1 MFLGFTGE
9 YQQKVDGKG
18 RMSIPADFRRVLE
31 AGDPAA
37 RDGGALPGLYL
48 QYGPHLKGCLMVQT
62 VDAFAD
68 IMNAIMAIRPRNAAE
83 AEARRLAQVSVL
95 GNAIRLELDR
105 DGRVVL
111 PQRQRAK
118 LGLSEGEVMVLG
130 LGDNFEIWPAAS
142 YEAEVSAPAAQ
153 RLEEMGA
160 AHDPMTAIYALTR
173 PEP

>member
-1 MFLGFTGE
+1 MHLGFTGE

-18 RMSIPADFRRVLE
+18 RLSVPADFRRVLE

-37 RDGGALPGLYL
+37 RGGGALPGLFI

-62 VDAFAD
+62 VDAFTE
-68 IMNAIMAIRPRNAAE
+68 IMSAIMAIRPRNAEE
-83 AEARRLAQVSVL
+83 AEARRLAQVSIL

-118 LGLSEGEVMVLG
+118 LGLTEGEVIILG

-142 YEAEVSAPAAQ
+142 YEAQVAAPAAQ

-160 AHDPMTAIYALTR
+160 AHDPMTAIYALIQ
-173 PEP
+173 PGP

>member
-1 MFLGFTGE
+1 MHLGFTGE

-18 RMSIPADFRRVLE
+18 RLSIPADFRRVLE

-37 RDGGALPGLYL
+37 RQGGALPGLYV

-62 VDAFAD
+62 VDAFTE
-68 IMNAIMAIRPRNAAE
+68 IMNAIMAIRPRNAQE
-83 AEARRLAQVSVL
+83 AEARRLAQVSIL

-118 LGLSEGEVMVLG
+118 LGFSEGEVVTLG
-130 LGDNFEIWPAAS
+130 LGDNFEIWPADT
-142 YEAEVSAPAAQ
+142 YESQVAAPAAAQ
-153 RLEEMGA
+153 LEEMGA
-160 AHDPMTAIYALTR
+160 THDPMTAIYALTR